1 MTFNSPTWNRT
12 PCKRNVTRS
21 ILVVTHSNSQPK
33 ALQSVEQYMWKQEK
47 LMPDDILQRY
57 KFLLYTSSNTY
68 LINIADT
75 SFEKL
80 RTTT

>member
-1 MTFNSPTWNRT
+1 M
-12 PCKRNVTRS
+12 CK
-21 ILVVTHSNSQPK
+21 QG
-33 ALQSVEQYMWKQEK
+33 K

-57 KFLLYTSSNTY
+57 KSLLYTSSNTY
-68 LINIADT
+68 LINIGDT